1 MKKAA
6 TKASPYRW
14 VVLAA
19 FMLAAIANQLSWIVF
34 APITS
39 EAMAFYR
46 VSDIMIGLLSMV
58 FMIVYILI
66 VLPAAWSIDT
76 LGFRVSVGIGAVCTA
91 LGALCRGIFAGSFP
105 LVFAGQVI
113 VAIGQPFILGAVT
126 KLAAEWFPPDERAT
140 ASGLGTLSFYVGILG
155 GLIITPFIA
164 SRFGIPSMLL
174 IWGVFAAAAAA
185 LFIILAKD
193 RPSGVREQ
201 TPLFAGLKSMFAN
214 RSFVILL
221 VIFFF
226 GLGAFNAITTW
237 IEQIVRPRGFNAAQ
251 AGVTGGLM
259 LAGGIAGAFV
269 IPLISDA
276 MRRRKPF
283 IIAAIIGILP
293 ALAGIAFARSYGLL
307 LFSSFVFGFCLLS
320 TGPTGFQYGAEITHP
335 APEGT
340 SNSFLVVM
348 GQVSGIALIFAMDAF
363 KESDG
368 SMTASLVVI
377 IALMAVALLISFFL
391 KESPIARLKKK
402 AD

>member
-105 LVFAGQVI
+105 LVFAGQII

>member
-1 MKKAA
+1 MKKTAA
-6 TKASPYRW
+6 KASPYRW

-39 EAMAFYR
+39 EAMAFYQ

-58 FMIVYILI
+58 FMIVYVLI
-66 VLPAAWSIDT
+66 VLPAAWTIDT
-76 LGFRVSVGIGAVCTA
+76 LGFRVSVGIGAACTA

-105 LVFAGQVI
+105 LVFVGQVI

-155 GLIITPFIA
+155 GLILTPLLA
-164 SRFGIPSMLL
+164 SGFGIPSMLL
-174 IWGVFAAAAAA
+174 IWGVFAAAVAV
-185 LFIILAKD
+185 LFAILAKD
-193 RPSGVREQ
+193 KPSGIRER
-201 TPLFAGLKSMFAN
+201 TPLFAGLKSMFSN

-226 GLGAFNAITTW
+226 GLGAFNGITTW

-283 IIAAIIGILP
+283 IIAAVIGILP

-307 LFSSFVFGFCLLS
+307 LFSSFVFGFFLLS
-320 TGPTGFQYGAEITHP
+320 SGPTGFQYGAEITHP

-363 KESDG
+363 KGSDG
-368 SMTASLVVI
+368 SMTASLVAI
-377 IALMAVALLISFFL
+377 IAMMAFALLISFFL
-391 KESPIARLKKK
+391 KESPIARRK
-402 AD
+402 